1 MKANEL
7 MIGDWIQLDGSYY
20 RIREL
25 KKKGVIKLYDITQ
38 YGEHEVELTTD
49 WIEEFIQGIP
59 LTEEILNKNFPEYEP
74 GYDIGWWPTEDGKY
88 HIEFS
93 RDKMEVDMECGIDYV
108 HELQHLLKLIKLDKE
123 IEL

>member
-49 WIEEFIQGIP
+49 WIEEFIKGIP
-59 LTEEILNKNFPEYEP
+59 LTDEILNKHFPEYEP
-74 GYDIGWWPTEDGKY
+74 GYEIGWWPKEDGKY
-88 HIEFS
+88 QIEYHN
-93 RDKMEVDMECGIDYV
+93 DEIEIDCVLSYV
-108 HELQHLLKLIKLDKE
+108 HELQHLLKFVKLDKE